1 MAGNDQYGLFLG
13 NQNEN
18 FTLNARFSTL
28 NRDITPIQRA
38 GRATDVD
45 GRLEINPEQ
54 GVVIEVTVDLPSPS
68 KVLSNSGLT
77 SSLMTNLCLEASSGC
92 LRPAWL
98 I

>member
-18 FTLNARFSTL
+18 FAECPLFNL

-54 GVVIEVTVDLPSPS
+54 GVVIEVTVDLPSPFEGFVEQWADRS
-68 KVLSNSGLT
+68 VLT
-77 SSLMTNLCLEASSGC
+77 DLCSEASSGC
-92 LRPAWL
+92 LHPPWR